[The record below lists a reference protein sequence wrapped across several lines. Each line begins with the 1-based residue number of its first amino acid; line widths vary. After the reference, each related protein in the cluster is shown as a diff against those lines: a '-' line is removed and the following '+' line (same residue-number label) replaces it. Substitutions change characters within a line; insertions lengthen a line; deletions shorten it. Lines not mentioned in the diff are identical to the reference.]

1 MLIFIVEGNFSG
13 HPPKFENCEEKEY
26 LASMFTPPAG
36 SLPAA
41 VDPPWRVSFTE
52 LANY

>member
-13 HPPKFENCEEKEY
+13 HPQLKDCEEKEN

-41 VDPPWRVSFTE
+41 VDPPWGIAFIE